1 MSRTL
6 NLDKSEAL
14 DSGVRKK
21 DDILCRSLRSFKVI
35 LFDI

>member
-14 DSGVRKK
+14 DSSVRNK
-21 DDILCRSLRSFKVI
+21 DDILCRSLRSFKVT

>member
-14 DSGVRKK
+14 NSSVRKK
-21 DDILCRSLRSFKVI
+21 DDILFRSLRSFKVI